1 MTSKLEENQRKKG
14 VNISGPAILNIS
26 EKSEEKETSNIDTN
40 ENKILLQRGFNE
52 VNIIRFAVII
62 NYY

>member
-62 NYY
+62 NYD

>member
-62 NYY
+62 DYY

>member
-52 VNIIRFAVII
+52 VNIIIFAVII

>member
-1 MTSKLEENQRKKG
+1 MPSKLEENQRKKG